1 MVRGVLPDHAAH
13 SVKASLLRY
22 LSDNNAFLP
31 NENHTVYEI
40 YWSRAQMD
48 ARQHP
53 HMEEVMGALLGLWR
67 TEDPHQA
74 IDLAR

>member
-1 MVRGVLPDHAAH
+1 MLPDHAAH
-13 SVKASLLRY
+13 SVKASMLRY
-22 LSDNNAFLP
+22 LDDNTNGFLP
-31 NENHTVYEI
+31 NENVTVYPI

-53 HMEEVMGALLGLWR
+53 HMEEVMAALLGLWR

-74 IDLAR
+74 VDLAR